1 MGLIGGIPRKGF
13 YFVGFDENDNKLI
26 YLDPHYVQE
35 EVKLH
40 NLLEMMGTFFC
51 QDMRKCSREEMD
63 SSLAFA
69 FFIEDLRSLQKLF
82 DKT

>member
-35 EVKLH
+35 
-40 NLLEMMGTFFC
+40 
-51 QDMRKCSREEMD
+51 
-63 SSLAFA
+63 
-69 FFIEDLRSLQKLF
+69 
-82 DKT
+82 